1 MNKKLLLLP
10 LFAALVLACS
20 ESDNSHNLPNNNS
33 NNTSNNSTTTS
44 NNSTNNDSIGT
55 NNSSTTNE
63 TSGTV
68 GPDDFDVLRE
78 VKSALELSPDQ
89 RTRRAHKLVE
99 TGDLAQIFEF
109 VRDEIR
115 VTPVSRLN
123 QRFEPMASRSLFGP
137 RGTLRGG
144 LGSMRDKAELLE
156 FLFEEAGFEARVRV
170 ARPLPELQT
179 HALLFAAKTPPA
191 FEIDYDAS
199 QATDTLIAPE
209 ESEAD
214 PLFDRLIDLVQPTAA
229 ENYFPDLEDVSL
241 PIVEVQTPEGPVIA
255 NPHFADLEF
264 GEPGVGDFLQNSDNT
279 PTASTRVRLWAR
291 HTDDED
297 FEGRTLVE
305 GQWLDSELIGRRIV
319 ARTRAP
325 LTLSELLFTRAEQ
338 LHHFIPM
345 LTLEGE
351 GLPDGEGVS
360 GDLFSTR
367 GERLSLSEGRVHV
380 DGLPLDPARAEAAD
394 EVRNIELEI
403 DAAGFPRI
411 RVLATPTDANGDVVL
426 NLQAENFLVTEDASE
441 VGATLRRN
449 RYIPRVLFLVD
460 RSTSIP
466 EDFRNESLSQL
477 GIDIATEVLQ
487 TPDAQVSVMGIG
499 ESRAQRQPFV
509 SDLVELEAQFDAGHG
524 SGSALW
530 DALSE
535 AVRRKPTLIVLIT
548 DGVVVGSTLT
558 PRIES
563 EIRRA
568 GVPVL
573 ALGVGEPNAPTLEE
587 AAELS
592 GGQYFEASD
601 AASAKSFIES
611 ELQNPPAPYLLTY
624 TAPSEGPQTRTL
636 KVGIRGFMAEQ
647 EGTYEAPAESLPA
660 GFVGL
665 YLSVERD
672 GQSITRTLA
681 GIPPEA
687 PMDSVSAQT
696 FEDVQAAFLG
706 SATLLVEGG
715 MPAFSEVLDE
725 KIDTMLDYEPMWD
738 ARENAEEFWP
748 TLDQGF
754 RSMPF
759 FAYRHFWG
767 VDTTQEQALPGAPRF
782 VLYTDR
788 PGFRPESI
796 ERRVDILPFT
806 RWHSTLDDLSEG
818 WRAALRASVKE
829 ALLEAAYFEES
840 TISLLDQETLEALP
854 AEDLNERVE
863 GLPNAANWLYSA
875 ESFDDDWTLV
885 IPSDLEPVAFWAI
898 HEPTGT
904 ALAIVDGGGGS
915 GSTGGGNPVNSP
927 LGLYDSIQ
935 YFYTIAGFK
944 GGVWVNLEIAKAK
957 QVAYATA
964 AIANLGSGMPFTPP
978 AGTDAP
984 STAINFVCGE
994 AENAVL
1000 DAIPGWAR
1008 FIVASYNRSAA
1019 ALGWQRACP

>member
-10 LFAALVLACS
+10 FFAALVLACS
-20 ESDNSHNLPNNNS
+20 DSGDAPNLPNNLSNNNS
-33 NNTSNNSTTTS
+33 NNTSPTT
-44 NNSTNNDSIGT
+44 NNSTNNDSNGT

-63 TSGTV
+63 TNGTT
-68 GPDDFDVLRE
+68 GPDDFDALRDL
-78 VKSALELSPDQ
+78 KLALQTSPDQ
-89 RTRRAHKLVE
+89 RTRRAQELVE
-99 TGDLAQIFEF
+99 SGDLTQIYEF

-115 VTPVSRLN
+115 VAPVSRLN

-156 FLFEEAGFEARVRV
+156 FLFEEAGFDARVRI
-170 ARPLPELQT
+170 ARPLPEFQT
-179 HALLFAAKTPPA
+179 HSLLFAPKARAA
-191 FEIDYDAS
+191 FEIDYEAS
-199 QATDTLIAPE
+199 PVLDTLIAPE

-214 PLFDRLIDLVQPTAA
+214 PVFDQLIGLVQPTVA

-241 PIVEVQTPEGPVIA
+241 PIVEVQTPEGPVVA

-264 GEPGVGDFLQNSDNT
+264 GEPGVGDFLQNSNNT
-279 PTASTRVRLWAR
+279 PTAATRVRLWAR

-297 FEGRTLVE
+297 FAGRTLVE
-305 GQWLDSELIGRRIV
+305 GEWLDSELIGRRIV

-351 GLPDGEGVS
+351 DIPDGEGVA
-360 GDLFSTR
+360 GEVFSTR
-367 GERLSLSEGRVHV
+367 GERFSSSNGRVFV

-394 EVRNIELEI
+394 EVRNIDVEI
-403 DAAGFPRI
+403 DATGFPRI
-411 RVLATPTDANGDVVL
+411 RVLVTPSDTNGNVVS
-426 NLQAENFLVTEDASE
+426 NLQAENFLLTEDGTE

-466 EDFRNESLSQL
+466 EDFRNESLREL
-477 GIDIATEVLQ
+477 GIDIATEIFQ
-487 TPDAQVSVMGIG
+487 SPDAQVSVMGIG

-509 SDLVELEAQFDAGHG
+509 SDLVALEAQFDAGHG

-530 DALSE
+530 NALSE

-558 PRIES
+558 TRIES
-563 EIRRA
+563 ELRRS

-573 ALGVGEPNAPTLEE
+573 ALGVGEPNAATLEE

-592 GGQYFEASD
+592 GGQYVEASD
-601 AASAKSFIES
+601 VAAAKSFIETQ
-611 ELQNPPAPYLLTY
+611 LQNSPAPYLLTY
-624 TAPSEGPQTRTL
+624 TAPSVGPQIRTL
-636 KVGIRGFMAEQ
+636 KLGIRGFMAEQ

-672 GQSITRTLA
+672 GQSVTRTLA

-687 PMDSVSAQT
+687 AMDSVSAQT
-696 FEDVQAAFLG
+696 FEDVHAAFLG

-715 MPAFSEVLDE
+715 MPAFSEVLEE

-738 ARENAEEFWP
+738 ARENAAEFWP

-782 VLYTDR
+782 VLFTDR
-788 PGFRPESI
+788 PGFRPEAI

-806 RWHSTLDDLSEG
+806 RWHSTLDDPSEG
-818 WRAALRASVKE
+818 WRAALLSSVKE
-829 ALLEAAYFEES
+829 ALLEASYFEKS

-854 AEDLNERVE
+854 AEDLGERVQ
-863 GLPNAANWLYSA
+863 GLPNAPNWLYSA

-885 IPSDLEPVAFWAI
+885 IPSDFEPVAFWAI

-994 AENAVL
+994 AENAIL